1 MRLKVGLISDNKLDV
16 DKMKAEFDDLHI
28 YHASNVMNLYTIVG
42 GNKVDALIFM
52 GSETK
57 ENDQDKPDKLAK
69 EFSSYHNYIRQK
81 AAFKTTPIAVFT
93 STPMLNK
100 HVVDDSLVRC
110 HDLDGGFF
118 IPLMGL
124 FEAIQKKQ
132 ALLNPLENQKIE
144 TSFKAA
150 LDEAF
155 GPLVD
160 FIPRPATD
168 DEAHSEFLVQLSDE
182 ISSNL
187 VWIKYAARLLQDG
200 SEIFIRSSGILHE
213 DEIANHTQR
222 TLADAFK
229 NFSSIII
236 EELKEEGALFF
247 AKSDVIPAAEKAAF
261 IKKAK
266 SHTLL
271 FDSKLCKIAVEFIR
285 YI

>member
-1 MRLKVGLISDNKLDV
+1 MRLKVGLISENKLDV
-16 DKMKAEFDDLHI
+16 DKIKAEFDELHI
-28 YHASNVMNLYTIVG
+28 YHASNVMNLYSTVG
-42 GNKVDALIFM
+42 SNKIDALVFI

-57 ENDQDKPDKLAK
+57 EKAQDQLAQ

-81 AAFKTTPIAVFT
+81 AAFKAVPIAVFT
-93 STPMLNK
+93 STPMVNK
-100 HVVDDSLVRC
+100 HIIDDSLVRC

-132 ALLNPLENQKIE
+132 ALQNPLENQKIE

-150 LDEAF
+150 LDQAF

-168 DEAHSEFLVQLSDE
+168 DEGHSEFRVQLSDE

-187 VWIKYAARLLQDG
+187 VWIKYAARLLQEG
-200 SEIFIRSSGILHE
+200 SEVFVKSSGFLSEE
-213 DEIANHTQR
+213 DIANHTQQ
-222 TLADAFK
+222 TLAEVFK
-229 NFSSIII
+229 NFSSIIV

-247 AKSDVIPAAEKAAF
+247 AKSDFIPAAEKAAF

-271 FDSKLCKIAVEFIR
+271 FDSTMCKILVEFIR